1 MSLGIQARLARW
13 LGPWAAQDR
22 HPPVRRAEAR
32 GAVRARVYTP
42 VGRSARG
49 SLLLL
54 PGLHPQGPDDPRLD
68 RFAAVLAGAGLHVH
82 APFLSAFQA
91 LRLAPGLVDEA
102 HGALDDLLAAPD
114 RPPGRPGVFSISFGS
129 LPALRLAA
137 ERADDLRAA
146 LLFGGYADWRRAMIF
161 CLTGGEGV
169 AHDPLNRPVVYLN
182 LLDAL
187 PGVPP
192 DPAPLVAA
200 WRRYIDATWGRIE
213 MKAADAWPPVARA
226 LAADLPESLR
236 PLFLEGCGVDCAGV
250 TPRLTEALAAAG
262 DRSYLDPAP
271 ALAADGAPVYVVHG
285 ADDDVIPH
293 TEADALWTALP
304 PARRAGR
311 HITGLYGH
319 TGAAGGHG
327 PLTLARELAA
337 MTGILRAITR
347 TAGV

>member
-1 MSLGIQARLARW
+1 MSLSVQARLARW

-22 HPPVRRAEAR
+22 HPPVTRAEGG
-32 GAVRARVYTP
+32 GAVRARIYAP
-42 VGRSARG
+42 IGRRARG

-54 PGLHPQGPDDPRLD
+54 PGVHPQGPDDPRLD
-68 RFAAVLAGAGLHVH
+68 RFAAVLAGAGLYVH
-82 APFLSAFQA
+82 APFLPDFQA
-91 LRLAPGLVDEA
+91 LRLAPGLIDDA
-102 HGALDDLLAAPD
+102 HRALDDLLAAPD

-137 ERADDLRAA
+137 ERAGDLGAA
-146 LLFGGYADWRRAMIF
+146 LLFGGYADWRRAMTF

-182 LLDAL
+182 LLETL
-187 PGVPP
+187 PGAPA

-200 WRRYIDATWGRIE
+200 WRRYIDATWGRVE
-213 MKAADAWPPVARA
+213 MKAPDAWPPVARA
-226 LAADLPESLR
+226 LAADLPEALR
-236 PLFLEGCGVDCAGV
+236 PLFLEGCGVDCAGL

-262 DRSYLDPAP
+262 DRSFLDPAA
-271 ALAADGAPVYVVHG
+271 ALAAAGAPVYVVHG

-293 TEADALWTALP
+293 TEADALWAALP

-347 TAGV
+347 TAGA